1 MWAAQVQGGWLLGMR
16 SSIFGCYRKAMFSDG
31 DMKWQVGGFSDYYL
45 ISVLGNLREVS
56 RVDDVKQVRNC
67 WRQRLGRYWKNVLM
81 NFTFWAEEGHMRF
94 LGLLVI
100 ILLSRVESVY
110 ATSFGHRETGVVVSV
125 HGNPAICV
133 PEQAKSAFSVG
144 WISVTESYK
153 KHPPSWGASL
163 LPDFRPLELKPG
175 DCAVLGVVPV
185 GYEVDT
191 YKPSAHPLR
200 LEVNRTY
207 LFSLGDAYDP
217 RKSYDAVFCVN
228 ETAEG
233 TLGYLQYSRQTG
245 GAEVAP
251 PCDDRRRRGAQLD

>member
-1 MWAAQVQGGWLLGMR
+1 
-16 SSIFGCYRKAMFSDG
+16 
-31 DMKWQVGGFSDYYL
+31 MKFPMV
-45 ISVLGNLREVS
+45 
-56 RVDDVKQVRNC
+56 
-67 WRQRLGRYWKNVLM
+67 
-81 NFTFWAEEGHMRF
+81 F
-94 LGLLVI
+94 LFV
-100 ILLSRVESVY
+100 LLSMVESVY

-125 HGNPAICV
+125 HGKPAICM

-163 LPDFRPLELKPG
+163 LPDSRPLELKPG

-217 RKSYDAVFCVN
+217 RNSYDAVFCVS

-233 TLGYLQYSRQTG
+233 TLEYLQYSRQTG
-245 GAEVAP
+245 EAEVAP
-251 PCDDRRRRGAQLD
+251 PCDDRRRREAQLD